1 MIDIK
6 KQSTE
11 TRNQNTLNID
21 SVSTLEMMQK
31 INNEDKEVALAV
43 EKELENIAKAVDMA
57 TDSFLQGGRI
67 IYTGAGTSG
76 RIGVLDAY
84 DCPATYG
91 IEKDR
96 ILAIMAGGNE
106 AITGSAEGAEDSYEN
121 GQKDLQNINLN
132 KNDTII
138 ALTASGNT
146 PYALG
151 AVDYANKIGAKTI
164 SVSNNKQA
172 KIVPLVNLAIN
183 VITGA
188 EAITGST
195 RMKAGTSQKLV
206 LNMISTGIMIKVG
219 KVYQNLMI
227 DVRPLNQKLVQ
238 RVSSMIVEITNCTQE
253 EAEKTLQEAKGNA
266 KIAIIMLK
274 KNLTVETAAN
284 KLLENNNRL
293 NEALNK

>member
-1 MIDIK
+1 MMDIK

-11 TRNQNTLNID
+11 ARNQNTLNID

-31 INNEDKEVALAV
+31 INNEDKTIANAV
-43 EKELENIAKAVDMA
+43 EKELENIAKAVDIA
-57 TDSFLQGGRI
+57 TDSFLKGGRI
-67 IYTGAGTSG
+67 IYVGAGTSG

-132 KNDTII
+132 ENDTII

-183 VITGA
+183 IIVGA

-206 LNMISTGIMIKVG
+206 LNMISTGVMIKVG

-227 DVRPLNQKLVQ
+227 DVKPLNQKLVQ
-238 RVSSMIVEITNCTQE
+238 RVSSMIIETTNCTQE
-253 EAEKTLQEAKGNA
+253 EAENSLKEAKGNA
-266 KIAIIMLK
+266 KVAIIMLK
-274 KNLTVETAAN
+274 QNLDAKTAEK
-284 KLLENNNRL
+284 KLLENNNKL
-293 NEALNK
+293 SDALNK

>member
-1 MIDIK
+1 MMDIK

-11 TRNQNTLNID
+11 ARNQNTLNID

-31 INNEDKEVALAV
+31 INNEDKTIANAV
-43 EKELENIAKAVDMA
+43 EKELENIAKAVDIA
-57 TDSFLQGGRI
+57 TDSFLKGGRI
-67 IYTGAGTSG
+67 IYVGAGTSG

-132 KNDTII
+132 ENDTII

-183 VITGA
+183 IIVGA

-227 DVRPLNQKLVQ
+227 DVKPLNQKLVQ
-238 RVSSMIVEITNCTQE
+238 RVSSMIIETTNCTQE
-253 EAEKTLQEAKGNA
+253 EAENSLKEAKGNA
-266 KIAIIMLK
+266 KVAIIMLK
-274 KNLTVETAAN
+274 QNLDAKTAEK
-284 KLLENNNRL
+284 KLLENNNKL
-293 NEALNK
+293 SDALNK